1 MSERVKLG
9 ELLVETGLLSREAL
23 EEALEVQKT
32 DGRRL
37 GELLVHRG
45 AISEAK
51 VTQVLSQQL
60 SVPWVSLSHIDFS
73 RQLLNLVPAE
83 CADKYGLVPIYV
95 RRAKNRE
102 QTLYLAMV
110 DPTDPAPLEEVAKF
124 SGLPVRAM
132 IAPASDIRG
141 AIRAYYL
148 DQSDEEQLAVS
159 AAHVD
164 VPEPL
169 ASDPPAKMVTV
180 TLLDGT
186 ELRLPK
192 SSKRPGALGGA
203 SGLTARDLIEA
214 LRVRAQGGNAS
225 EVLGEH
231 INWEAM
237 FGALLSLL
245 MKKNLIHDWEF
256 VDELN
261 RQ

>member
-1 MSERVKLG
+1 MAERLKLG
-9 ELLVETGLLSREAL
+9 ELLVETGLITEESLQAAL
-23 EEALEVQKT
+23 ARQRS

-37 GELLVHRG
+37 GELLVEDG
-45 AISEAK
+45 VVSESK

-73 RQLLNLVPAE
+73 RQLLNLVPPE

-95 RRAKNRE
+95 RRSKNRE
-102 QTLYLAMV
+102 QTLYVAMT
-110 DPTDPAPLEEVAKF
+110 DPTDPVPLQEIAQF
-124 SGLPVRAM
+124 SGLPVRPM

-148 DQSDEEQLAVS
+148 GIEPDEPSAVS

-164 VPEPL
+164 VPEPRIS
-169 ASDPPAKMVTV
+169 APPAKMVTV

-186 ELRLPK
+186 ELRLPASTK
-192 SSKRPGALGGA
+192 NPARAGAT
-203 SGLTARDLIEA
+203 GLTARDLIEA
-214 LRVRAQGGNAS
+214 LRLRAQGGDAS
-225 EVLGEH
+225 EVLGDDV
-231 INWEAM
+231 NWETM

-245 MKKNLIHDWEF
+245 LKKHLIHDWEF
-256 VDELN
+256 VDELK